1 VNRFF
6 DALYGINKA
15 LAVLSGVLL
24 GLTAIAIV
32 LDVIARSV
40 GLQPPPW
47 TIAGSEFIMLYVT
60 VLGAPYMVRIKGH
73 VFVEALIMTLP
84 ARARRVIEKII
95 YALCL
100 ALSLFLAWYALNA
113 TINAFATGDF
123 DMRGFDMP
131 WGWVYGPMTL
141 GLFLTGLEFLR
152 YLIGSDSMYADD
164 AIARD
169 SF

>member
-1 VNRFF
+1 MNRFF

-24 GLTAIAIV
+24 GLTAIVIA
-32 LDVIARSV
+32 LDVIARTV

-141 GLFLTGLEFLR
+141 GLVLTGLEFLR